1 MKRILLLLAAIMM
14 TSAALAEGEV
24 YRWTDE
30 NGKVH
35 YGLTLPPE
43 AANRPY
49 EILSKNGV
57 VIERIEDPVAHRLEQ
72 EKAPAQKE
80 KKPEPLFSEHE
91 VRLRSDRLL
100 MLRYQSEDDIRDAME
115 VEVAQLGYD
124 ARLINQSMTSV
135 LTALTAQVN
144 KAANQQRAGMPPEE
158 ALTGEISQL
167 RQRLQRNEN
176 SLAELREREEEI
188 RATFLDD
195 IERYRFLAN
204 GGAPGSTIEES

>member
-1 MKRILLLLAAIMM
+1 MKRILLLLAAILM

-49 EILSKNGV
+49 EILNKSGV

-72 EKAPAQKE
+72 EKTPEQKSQE
-80 KKPEPLFSEHE
+80 LKPLFSEHE

-135 LTALTAQVN
+135 ITSLTAQVN
-144 KAANQQRAGMPPEE
+144 KAANQQRAGMPPDEV
-158 ALTGEISQL
+158 LTDEISQL

-176 SLAELREREEEI
+176 SLAELRKREEKI
-188 RATFLDD
+188 RATFLDN

-204 GGAPGSTIEES
+204 GGAPGSRIEES

>member
-1 MKRILLLLAAIMM
+1 MKRIFTLLAAIAI
-14 TSAALAEGEV
+14 TSAAQAEGEV

-35 YGLTLPPE
+35 YGRTLPPE

-49 EILSKNGV
+49 DILSKSGV
-57 VIERIEDPVAHRLEQ
+57 LIERIEDPVAHRIE
-72 EKAPAQKE
+72 KE
-80 KKPEPLFSEHE
+80 KGSAKSQKIEPLFSEDE

-100 MLRYQSEDDIRDAME
+100 MLRYQSEEDILEAME

-135 LTALTAQVN
+135 ITALTGQVK
-144 KAANQQRAGMPPEE
+144 KAADQQRAGMPPDE
-158 ALTGEISQL
+158 ALIKEINQL
-167 RQRLQRNEN
+167 RQRLQRNED
-176 SLAELREREEEI
+176 SLAKLREREERI
-188 RATFLDD
+188 RATFSDD

-204 GGAPGSTIEES
+204 GGAPGSRIEEG

>member
-1 MKRILLLLAAIMM
+1 MKRIFALLAALAI
-14 TSAALAEGEV
+14 TSAAQAEGEV

-35 YGLTLPPE
+35 YGRTLPPE

-49 EILSKNGV
+49 DILSKSGV
-57 VIERIEDPVAHRLEQ
+57 LIERIEDPVAYRLE
-72 EKAPAQKE
+72 KE
-80 KKPEPLFSEHE
+80 KGPEKSQKLEPLFSEDE

-100 MLRYQSEDDIRDAME
+100 MLRYQSEEDILEAME

-135 LTALTAQVN
+135 ITALTGQVK
-144 KAANQQRAGMPPEE
+144 KAADQQRAGMPPDE
-158 ALTGEISQL
+158 ALVKEINQL
-167 RQRLQRNEN
+167 RQRLQRNED
-176 SLAELREREEEI
+176 SLAGLREREERI
-188 RATFLDD
+188 RATFNED

-204 GGAPGSTIEES
+204 GGAPGSRIEEG

>member
-204 GGAPGSTIEES
+204 GGA